1 LITYQVELGKDL
13 RRHLIKY
20 IWGYS
25 MPVELKEIM
34 KFIKDFGY
42 NVKVEATGKSV
53 VDELLGAFEG
63 AIPEG
68 TTSTEYLK
76 MLRETG
82 YGKY

>member
-1 LITYQVELGKDL
+1 
-13 RRHLIKY
+13 
-20 IWGYS
+20 
-25 MPVELKEIM
+25 MPVELREII
-34 KFIKDFGY
+34 KFVRNLGY
-42 NVKVEATGKSV
+42 EVKAEVTGKSV

-63 AIPEG
+63 AVPKE